1 MEDLFDPES
10 LTLCIPVPNARN
22 HVGATVGVCVQI
34 VLHLAFRGGV
44 IVVGGKRV
52 VSEARD

>member
-22 HVGATVGVCVQI
+22 HVGATVGVVQL
-34 VLHLAFRGGV
+34 VVHLAFPGGV

-52 VSEARD
+52 FSEARD